1 MAKIDKLLKDVQTHL
16 EPGEKIIASVLG
28 AYESKI
34 MGKDTVRN
42 GVFVATDN
50 RIVFYGKKM
59 MGYDLE
65 VFPYS
70 NISSIEM
77 SKGMM
82 GHTISF
88 FASGNKVKM
97 KWINIGNITGF
108 VNHVKQHIGKK
119 SESAATSLSGADEL
133 KKFAELRDAGV
144 ISAEEFDAKKKQI
157 LGV

>member
-1 MAKIDKLLKDVQTHL
+1 MSKEKTNKTHTKLIEDARTHL
-16 EPGEKIIASVLG
+16 YPGEEIFASVLG

-42 GVFVATDN
+42 GVFLATN
-50 RIVFYGKKM
+50 SKIVFYGKKM
-59 MGYDLE
+59 FGYDLE

-77 SKGMM
+77 GKGMM

-97 KWINIGNITGF
+97 KWINYGDLEGF
-108 VNHVKQHIGKK
+108 VKRVKEYIGKK
-119 SESAATSLSGADEL
+119 ETTGPSSSGSVADEL
-133 KKFAELRDAGV
+133 KKLGIR
-144 ISAEEFDAKKKQI
+144 I
-157 LGV
+157 L